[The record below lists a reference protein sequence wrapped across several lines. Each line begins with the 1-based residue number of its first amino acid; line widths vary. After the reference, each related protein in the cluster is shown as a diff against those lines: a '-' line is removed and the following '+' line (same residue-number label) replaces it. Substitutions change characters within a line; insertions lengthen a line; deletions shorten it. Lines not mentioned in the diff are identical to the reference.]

1 MKLRVMTI
9 QDYDLVLKL
18 WKSIEGFYIRT
29 IDDSYEGMQKFLTKN
44 PNTNVVAICDNKI
57 VGSILCGY
65 DGRCAYLYH
74 VCVQK
79 EYRHKQ
85 IGKGM
90 VAFVKERLKEEGATH
105 INLVA
110 FKNNSLGNLFWHE
123 INWSLKDTLNLY
135 ECILDSANTRIL
147 NES

>member
-85 IGKGM
+85 IHGGICERE
-90 VAFVKERLKEEGATH
+90 VKRRGC
-105 INLVA
+105 
-110 FKNNSLGNLFWHE
+110 
-123 INWSLKDTLNLY
+123 DTY
-135 ECILDSANTRIL
+135 
-147 NES
+147 